1 MRTGHLR
8 GREYPELGMSLLP
21 GKCMLQVEQ
30 QLCRDRIVVHS
41 FGGQVDIV
49 LSNDVDQKVQ
59 VYPLVLIV
67 MVLGPQY

>member
-1 MRTGHLR
+1 MHV
-8 GREYPELGMSLLP
+8 SS
-21 GKCMLQVEQ
+21 GK
-30 QLCRDRIVVHS
+30 QLCRDRIVVHF

-67 MVLGPQY
+67 MVLGPHSTRSHLFLGCEFYLI